1 MKGEVRKYVLID
13 TCFWIALFKP
23 NDPFHKNA
31 KEILAQIDR
40 YYFRLPWP
48 TLYEFI
54 NTRLVTTPSRLAQF
68 TRVMASPG
76 IIREDD
82 TKYRERSLKL
92 SIERTSN
99 DPALSLTDS
108 VIRLMAEDRDL
119 CVDYLV
125 SYDNDLRSSITRNR
139 GIEILPAQVPLP

>member
-1 MKGEVRKYVLID
+1 MKGEVKKYVLID

-23 NDPFHKNA
+23 TDPFHKNSR
-31 KEILAQIDR
+31 EILAQIDR

-54 NTRLVTTPSRLAQF
+54 NTRLMTTPSRLAQF
-68 TRVMASPG
+68 TKVMVCPG

-82 TKYRERSLKL
+82 SKYREISLKL
-92 SIERTSN
+92 SMERTN
-99 DPALSLTDS
+99 KDPALSLTDS

-119 CVDYLV
+119 RVDYLV
-125 SYDNDLRSSITRNR
+125 SYDNDLRASIAQSR
-139 GIEILPAQVPLP
+139 GIEMLPTQVPAT